1 MLPQSHMWML
11 SRASGIVAIFGALLL
26 AALDECGV
34 GGGEAEGGLPLV
46 GQPLKG
52 GFTPKAH
59 MSGVLNVVPCRERIF
74 VAGAFCHYA
83 KPAAGLKGAV

>member
-1 MLPQSHMWML
+1 M
-11 SRASGIVAIFGALLL
+11 

-52 GFTPKAH
+52 GFAPKAN
-59 MSGVLNVVPCRERIF
+59 MSGVLNVVPCRERIL
-74 VAGAFCHYA
+74 VAGAFCHDA
-83 KPAAGLKGAV
+83 EPAAGLEGAV